1 MENGS
6 AHPFALLSPD
16 MVIDAVESS
25 GLVSDARVLALN
37 SYENRVYQVGIEE
50 SEPIIVKFYRPQ
62 RWSTSQI
69 LEEHDFSLELAEL
82 EIPIVPPVKNTEG
95 KTLLEFEGF
104 RFAIFERKGGH
115 PPEFDNLDNL
125 LVMGRFLGRMHQVGS
140 MRDFQTRNTLSI
152 ELFAEK
158 STDFLLEHGFLPVDL
173 SKAYESL
180 AKDLIDC
187 MHLIIK
193 ESMQAK
199 LIRTHGDCHIGNVL
213 WRDDTPHFVDL
224 DDCMMAPAI
233 QDMWMLLSGSR
244 EQRLQ
249 QLAEIVDGY
258 NEFYHFNPS
267 ELPLIETYRTLRLMH
282 YSAWLA
288 RRWDDPAFPKSFPWF
303 NTENYWA
310 GHILELREQLAAL
323 DEPPLVIY

>member
-69 LEEHDFSLELAEL
+69 LEEHDFSLELADL
-82 EIPIVPPVKNTEG
+82 EIPIIPPEKNAEG

-158 STDFLLEHGFLPVDL
+158 STSFLLEHDFLPVDL
-173 SKAYESL
+173 SMAYESL
-180 AKDLIDC
+180 VKDLIDR
-187 MHLIIK
+187 MYSISK

-213 WRDDTPHFVDL
+213 WRDDMPHFVDL

-233 QDMWMLLSGSR
+233 QDIWMLLSGSR

-258 NEFYHFNPS
+258 NEFYHFNPG
-267 ELPLIETYRTLRLMH
+267 ELAFIETYRTLRLMH

>member
-25 GLVSDARVLALN
+25 GLVSDARVFALN

-50 SEPIIVKFYRPQ
+50 SVPIIVKFYRPQ
-62 RWSTSQI
+62 RWSTAQI
-69 LEEHDFSLELAEL
+69 LEEHEFSLELADL
-82 EIPIVPPVKNTEG
+82 EIPIVPPIKNAEG
-95 KTLLEFEGF
+95 KTLLEYEGF
-104 RFAIFERKGGH
+104 RFAIFERRGGH

-140 MRDFQTRNTLSI
+140 MREFQTRNTLSI
-152 ELFAEK
+152 ELFAK
-158 STDFLLEHGFLPVDL
+158 KNVSFLLEHDFLPPDL
-173 SKAYESL
+173 RKAYESL
-180 AKDLIDC
+180 AQDLITR
-187 MHLIIK
+187 MYSIK
-193 ESMQAK
+193 KETRQAK

-267 ELPLIETYRTLRLMH
+267 ELPLIETYRTLRLMN

-288 RRWDDPAFPKSFPWF
+288 RRWDDPAFPLSFPWF

>member
-1 MENGS
+1 MENGPT
-6 AHPFALLSPD
+6 HPFARLSPD

-25 GLVSDARVLALN
+25 GVISDARILALN
-37 SYENRVYQVGIEE
+37 SYENRVYQVGIED
-50 SEPIIVKFYRPQ
+50 SQPIIVKFYRPQ
-62 RWSTSQI
+62 RWTTAQI

-82 EIPIVPPVKNTEG
+82 EIPLIPPNKNSEG

-125 LVMGRFLGRMHQVGS
+125 LVMGRFLGRMHQVGAINV
-140 MRDFQTRNTLSI
+140 FQTRNTLSI

-158 STDFLLEHGFLPVDL
+158 NASFLLEHDFLPPDL
-173 SKAYESL
+173 SPAYESL
-180 AKDLIDC
+180 AKDLIER
-187 MHLIIK
+187 MHMISK
-193 ESMQAK
+193 NSAQAK
-199 LIRTHGDCHIGNVL
+199 LIRIHGDCHGGNIL
-213 WRDDTPHFVDL
+213 WRNDTPHFVDL
-224 DDCMMAPAI
+224 DDCMMGPAI
-233 QDMWMLLSGSR
+233 QDLWMLLSGNR

-258 NEFYHFNPS
+258 NEFYDFNPS
-267 ELPLIETYRTLRLMH
+267 ELPLIETYRTMRLMH

-288 RRWDDPAFPKSFPWF
+288 KRWDDPAFPKSFPWF

-310 GHILELREQLAAL
+310 GHILELREQMAAL
-323 DEPPLVIY
+323 DEPPLLIF